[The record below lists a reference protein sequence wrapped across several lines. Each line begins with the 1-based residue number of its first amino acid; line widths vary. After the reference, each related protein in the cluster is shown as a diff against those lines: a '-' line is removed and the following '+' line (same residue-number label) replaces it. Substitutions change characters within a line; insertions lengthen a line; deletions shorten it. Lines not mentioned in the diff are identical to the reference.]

1 MDMAYV
7 DTYQF
12 CYTLLRNRELL
23 FIKQL
28 LFILW
33 LKYTKTI
40 SLMQQLI
47 YTL

>member
-1 MDMAYV
+1 MTYV

-12 CYTLLRNRELL
+12 CYALLRNRELL

-28 LFILW
+28 LFILR
-33 LKYTKTI
+33 LKYAKTI